1 MDAVEKAIRKTAA
14 KGGRVQGVA
23 KIGSSSLTVEHGS
36 PGQGKKGTKGHGS
49 SHAAAKHF
57 ADPQDTDARKAARAA
72 VVGKK
77 SKDAKSGNVRS
88 EHQGTNTVLGQTG
101 KKRAIKMITAHKKK

>member
-1 MDAVEKAIRKTAA
+1 MAAPVKGRKAPKGTAA
-14 KGGRVQGVA
+14 A
-23 KIGSSSLTVEHGS
+23 T
-36 PGQGKKGTKGHGS
+36 P
-49 SHAAAKHF
+49 AAKHF